1 MFVGS
6 VSLLLCIEGEIRQ
19 RVSEICHMTDYE
31 CQINGFREKFKIIFT
46 FFMYPNELS
55 DEKLN
60 VYLRMGYAK
69 IYFDDQ

>member
-1 MFVGS
+1 
-6 VSLLLCIEGEIRQ
+6 
-19 RVSEICHMTDYE
+19 MTDYE